1 MSGKEGSGP
10 PAQVVPVDLATKT
23 PTVAQIRI
31 PSVPAGL
38 RPALVTRPGLAASPK
53 PGASITV
60 IPKVEIIMLLSAQVE
75 HGIAV
80 LIIYYFVA

>member
-1 MSGKEGSGP
+1 MSGKDGP

-60 IPKVEIIMLLSAQVE
+60 IPKVEIKYSTLETFELF
-75 HGIAV
+75 
-80 LIIYYFVA
+80 LF